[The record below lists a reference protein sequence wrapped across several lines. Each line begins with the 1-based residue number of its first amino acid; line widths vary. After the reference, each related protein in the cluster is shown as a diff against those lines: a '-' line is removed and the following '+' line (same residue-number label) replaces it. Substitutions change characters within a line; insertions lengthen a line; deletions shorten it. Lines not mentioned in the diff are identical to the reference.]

1 MVQNKQLSTNRN
13 YKDTIFRML
22 FSDRKNLLSLYNA
35 IRGSHHDDPE
45 KLEIVTLENAIYM
58 GMKNDLAFII
68 DTDLFLYEHQSTYN
82 PNMPLRDLFYI
93 SSEYQ
98 KLVDKKSLYS
108 SVLQKIPAPQ
118 FIVFYNGT
126 EKEKDSWVNHLSEAF
141 ENLFGAPKLELE
153 VLTININEGHN
164 PELMEQCQTLKE
176 YAQYVNCVRRYAKK
190 FELNEAVKLAVD
202 ECIRNNILSEFLRA
216 NKLEVISM
224 SIFEYDKEEEERKLR
239 KAEYEAGVAAGMKD
253 GIKAGMKAG
262 MKAGVAEGISKGKIL
277 AKKDAASSLIT
288 LGLTV
293 EQISSALKVDVETV
307 EQWIADK

>member
-1 MVQNKQLSTNRN
+1 MAHKKQLTTNRN

-35 IRGSHHDDPE
+35 VSGAHYEDPE

-98 KLVDKKSLYS
+98 KLVDKRSLYS
-108 SVLQKIPAPQ
+108 SLLQKIPAPQ

-141 ENLFGAPKLELE
+141 ENLSGDPKLELE

-164 PELMEQCQTLKE
+164 PELMEQCQTLRE
-176 YAQYVNCVRRYAKK
+176 YAQYVACVRRYARE
-190 FELNEAVKLAVD
+190 FELNEAVKLAVY

-216 NKLEVISM
+216 NKSEVISM

-239 KAEYEAGVAAGMKD
+239 KAEYEAGAAAGL
-253 GIKAGMKAG
+253 
-262 MKAGVAEGISKGKIL
+262 KAGVSKGKIL

-307 EQWIADK
+307 EKWIADK

>member
-1 MVQNKQLSTNRN
+1 MAHKKQLTTHRN
-13 YKDTIFRML
+13 YKDTVFRML

-35 IRGSHHDDPE
+35 VSGAHYDDPE

-98 KLVDKKSLYS
+98 KLVNKKSLYS

-141 ENLFGAPKLELE
+141 ENLSGAPKLELE

-164 PELMEQCQTLKE
+164 SELMEQCQTLRE
-176 YAQYVNCVRRYAKK
+176 YAQYVACVRRYAKE
-190 FELNEAVKLAVD
+190 FELNKAVKLAVD

-216 NKLEVISM
+216 NKSEVIAM

-253 GIKAGMKAG
+253 GIKAG
-262 MKAGVAEGISKGKIL
+262 VADGISKGKIL

-307 EQWIADK
+307 KQWIDNE

>member
-1 MVQNKQLSTNRN
+1 MAHKKQLTTHRN
-13 YKDTIFRML
+13 YKDTVFRML

-35 IRGSHHDDPE
+35 VSGAHYDDPE

-98 KLVDKKSLYS
+98 KLVNKKSLYS

-141 ENLFGAPKLELE
+141 ENLSSDPKLELE

-164 PELMEQCQTLKE
+164 PELMEQCQILKE
-176 YAQYVNCVRRYAKK
+176 YAQYVACVRKYAKE

-216 NKLEVISM
+216 NKSEVISM

-239 KAEYEAGVAAGMKD
+239 KAEYEAGVAAG
-253 GIKAGMKAG
+253 I
-262 MKAGVAEGISKGKIL
+262 KAGVADGISKGKIL
-277 AKKDAASSLIT
+277 AKKEDTIALSK
-288 LGLTV
+288 LGLPV
-293 EQISSALKVDVETV
+293 EQIASALQIDIEIAR
-307 EQWIADK
+307 QWIRDE